1 MKKSTK
7 QRKVAASHIPQAM
20 GQDVFTQ
27 KLVKVVAE
35 GKAAFDS
42 LSFDLGR
49 TLAEAIMYMDRE
61 QVSGP
66 DYLPTDPKIQKWA
79 SQPGSVYIGD
89 QKVKVERPRL
99 RGPEGEIQLKSYQQL
114 KQRGQFSEELLAS
127 VLSGVSGRRYNE
139 TVDQAAEAFGV
150 SKSSV
155 SRHIVEATGNQ
166 LKEFNERDLSDFSP
180 FAVFM
185 DTIHRGGKAFIVAL
199 GINPEG
205 EKRNLGFWEGAT
217 ENNEICKEL
226 LAGLEARGL
235 RLSKKVIFITDGGKG
250 VIKALRDKYG
260 KHLIHQ
266 RCTIHK
272 DRNIQKHL
280 PKKYRK
286 QAHELF
292 ARAIALTS
300 YKDAKEE
307 LIKLKKWLSG
317 INASAAASLEEAID
331 EILTVHRLKV
341 PPLLRKTLHTT
352 NPIESMFSVVRKS
365 EHNIKRYRNSK
376 MAQRWLGS
384 ILLNGE
390 KRFRKI
396 KGFLQITSVVAD
408 IEKQQKELDQK
419 KNVA

>member
-66 DYLPTDPKIQKWA
+66 DYLPTDPEIQKWA

-155 SRHIVEATGNQ
+155 SRHIVEATGKQ

-205 EKRNLGFWEGAT
+205 EKRNLG
-217 ENNEICKEL
+217 
-226 LAGLEARGL
+226 
-235 RLSKKVIFITDGGKG
+235 SD
-250 VIKALRDKYG
+250 
-260 KHLIHQ
+260 
-266 RCTIHK
+266 
-272 DRNIQKHL
+272 
-280 PKKYRK
+280 
-286 QAHELF
+286 
-292 ARAIALTS
+292 
-300 YKDAKEE
+300 
-307 LIKLKKWLSG
+307 
-317 INASAAASLEEAID
+317 
-331 EILTVHRLKV
+331 
-341 PPLLRKTLHTT
+341 
-352 NPIESMFSVVRKS
+352 
-365 EHNIKRYRNSK
+365 
-376 MAQRWLGS
+376 
-384 ILLNGE
+384 
-390 KRFRKI
+390 
-396 KGFLQITSVVAD
+396 
-408 IEKQQKELDQK
+408 
-419 KNVA
+419 